1 MYILH
6 APILHQ
12 IYQIDAS
19 NANNMVVDKQ
29 QFTLG
34 KTTKQR
40 RLDYLEAQRI
50 VGKVSLA

>member
-12 IYQIDAS
+12 IYQID
-19 NANNMVVDKQ
+19 ANNMVVDKQ